1 MTQAVVVECLRTPV
15 GRSHYKRGVFRN
27 VRADELAA
35 HVMRAVVDRSGV
47 DPHLVEDVIFGVSR
61 QVEEQGLNVARLAW
75 LQAGLPHD
83 AGGLSLNRL
92 CGSGLQ
98 SVNQAAHS
106 IVAGG
111 EDVHVVGGVEHM
123 HHVLMDLGE
132 FANPK
137 LYEATSRDVFNMGIT
152 AEMLAQKYNVSRRQQ
167 DEFALRSHQL
177 AAEAQRRGDF
187 DSEIVP
193 TPGHDQRGREITVT
207 QDQSVRPDTSMEA
220 LSQLQPSFIP
230 VTGTVTAGNSSPLN
244 DAAVALLMMS
254 EGKTRELGLKPMA
267 RVVSTAVSGVE
278 PMLMGIGPV
287 AATEKALRRAGLSMS
302 DIGLFELNEAF
313 AAQALACIKLLEI
326 PMNILN
332 VRGGGL
338 ALGHPLGASGSR
350 LCTTLIHNM
359 RDRNVR
365 YGVAAMCMAVGQGMA
380 TVFELCEE

>member
-1 MTQAVVVECLRTPV
+1 MTHAVVVECLRTPV

-35 HVMRAVVDRSGV
+35 HVMRAVIDRSGI

-61 QVEEQGLNVARLAW
+61 QIDEQGLNIARLAW
-75 LQAGLPHD
+75 LQAGLPIE

-98 SVNQAAHS
+98 TVNQAAHS

-132 FANPK
+132 WTNPK
-137 LYEATSRDVFNMGIT
+137 FYEATCPDVFNMGIT
-152 AEMLAQKYNVSRRQQ
+152 AETVAQKYSISRRQQ
-167 DEFALRSHQL
+167 DEFALRSHRR

-187 DSEIVP
+187 ASEIVP
-193 TPGHDQRGREITVT
+193 TPGHDQRGRKILVT
-207 QDQSVRPDTSMEA
+207 EDQCVRADTSMEA

-230 VTGTVTAGNSSPLN
+230 VTGTVTAGNASPLN

-254 EGKTRELGLKPMA
+254 EEKARELGLKPLA
-267 RVVSTAVSGVE
+267 RVVSTAVAGVE
-278 PMLMGIGPV
+278 PMLMGVGPV
-287 AATEKALRRAGLSMS
+287 PATEKALRRAGLTMK

-313 AAQALACIKLLEI
+313 AAQSLACIKLLEI
-326 PMNILN
+326 PTEIVNI
-332 VRGGGL
+332 RGGGL
-338 ALGHPLGASGSR
+338 ALGHPLGASGAR
-350 LCTTLIHNM
+350 LCTTLIHSM
-359 RDRNVR
+359 RDHGVR

-380 TVFELCEE
+380 TVFELCE